1 MEDGRVNSN
10 DDRPG
15 CTVLLTGLPA
25 AGKSTLAQSLVA
37 RLLQA
42 GRKATLL
49 DGDELRSL
57 LSPDLGY
64 TRDDRILQCRRA
76 GYIAG
81 EVARHGGITVC
92 ALIAPYHEAREE
104 VRRLSSAQGAFVLV
118 HVATPVEVCML
129 RDRKGLYARARAGV
143 ITDLTGVGE
152 SYEVP
157 ADPALVVDMST
168 THPDEAAD
176 AVMARLAALGVLAQ
190 QLTT

>member
-1 MEDGRVNSN
+1 MTTGVNLN

-37 RLLQA
+37 RLQRA

-104 VRRLSSAQGAFVLV
+104 IRRLSSAHGLFLMV
-118 HVATPVEVCML
+118 HVSTPVDVCML

-152 SYEVP
+152 SYELP
-157 ADPALVVDMST
+157 AEPALVVDMASMD
-168 THPDEAAD
+168 PDEAAD
-176 AVMARLAALGVLAQ
+176 AILEQLIALGCLGR
-190 QLTT
+190 QLTS

>member
-1 MEDGRVNSN
+1 MNSN

-37 RLLQA
+37 RLVRA

-104 VRRLSSAQGAFVLV
+104 IRRLSSAQGLFLMVYV
-118 HVATPVEVCML
+118 STPLDVCAL

-157 ADPALVVDMST
+157 AEPALVVDMGST
-168 THPDEAAD
+168 DPDQAAD
-176 AVMARLAALGVLAQ
+176 EVLERLVALGCLGR

>member
-10 DDRPG
+10 DDRLG

-25 AGKSTLAQSLVA
+25 AGKSTLAQSLIA
-37 RLLQA
+37 RLQRA

-104 VRRLSSAQGAFVLV
+104 IRRLSSAQGLFLMVYV
-118 HVATPVEVCML
+118 STPVDVCML

-157 ADPALVVDMST
+157 AEPALVVDMASMD
-168 THPDEAAD
+168 PDVTAD
-176 AVMARLAALGVLAQ
+176 AILEQLIGLGCLGR
-190 QLTT
+190 QLTN